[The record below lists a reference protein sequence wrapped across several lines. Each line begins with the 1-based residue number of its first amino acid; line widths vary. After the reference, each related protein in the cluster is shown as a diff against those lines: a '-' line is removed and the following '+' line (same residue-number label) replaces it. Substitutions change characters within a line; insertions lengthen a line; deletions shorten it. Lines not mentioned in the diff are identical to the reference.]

1 MEIIKNGITKMKTL
15 LLIKIK
21 TYNKKTWKTKKHYRN

>member
-1 MEIIKNGITKMKTL
+1 MEITKMKTL

-21 TYNKKTWKTKKHYRN
+21 TYNKKTWKTKKHYSN

>member
-1 MEIIKNGITKMKTL
+1 MEITKMKT

-21 TYNKKTWKTKKHYRN
+21 TYNKKTWKTKKHYSN

>member
-1 MEIIKNGITKMKTL
+1 MKTL

-21 TYNKKTWKTKKHYRN
+21 TYNKKTWKTKKHYSNLLIR

>member
-1 MEIIKNGITKMKTL
+1 MEITKMKTL

-21 TYNKKTWKTKKHYRN
+21 TYNNKHGKQRSITAID